1 MIVFR
6 WVPVDFGAVLKFY
19 RVTNVGSLFIEVRQ
33 CGKCSAIFVVTV
45 NWVFWFSLFFVI

>member
-33 CGKCSAIFVVTV
+33 CGKCSAIFVVAV
-45 NWVFWFSLFFVI
+45 NWVLWFSLFFVI

>member
-6 WVPVDFGAVLKFY
+6 WVAVDFGAVLKFY

-33 CGKCSAIFVVTV
+33 CGKCSANFVVVV
-45 NWVFWFSLFFVI
+45 NWVLWLSLFLVI